1 MFRFF
6 FVLVKPRPVNET
18 CVCTCRLFLVANVK
32 HCVNLKLFEKKEIR
46 QQNKVH
52 RNGNVFYTKKL

>member
-1 MFRFF
+1 MFRFV

-18 CVCTCRLFLVANVK
+18 CVCTGRLFSLQMSNG
-32 HCVNLKLFEKKEIR
+32 VNLKLFEKKEIS

-52 RNGNVFYTKKL
+52 RHGNVFYT